1 MRSRKNQ
8 YTTSCR
14 EVHDRAAAVVQQ
26 HVGIRDCGYKCR
38 ASVLL
43 NILFFAAS
51 RIGSIF
57 AACRNL
63 TDAPTQQAVFNA
75 LVATLPEYH
84 ELEKRLNAALADGL
98 PKRLRR
104 RGQTLAID
112 LTLIPYHGEPQND
125 AKEIYRSQPK
135 SGTSHFHAYATC
147 YVVRKGHRFTIAL
160 TPVQKGERMEDVVK
174 RLLRVARAEGVKCRL
189 LLLDRGFYSVAVIG
203 YLKSARV
210 PFLMPVIRRGRKPA
224 NGKPATGTR
233 ALAAWKKSGWSTHT
247 LKTSKTTKYGK
258 TAKVKICVS
267 CGNFAGKWGRHGRR
281 TFVYAFWG
289 FHPGSTRWIR
299 ETYRT
304 RFGIET
310 SYRQMNEGRI
320 RTCTRNPLL
329 RLFFFALAMILRNV
343 WVWFHLTTLSEQH
356 GRRLILHLE
365 RLRFRDFLLNLHVG
379 HRQRNYRPAFVIL
392 FGRGVGDLP
401 GCGSR
406 PGCLCIGV
414 DFGARLLEHRPKR
427 GFSVFLLE

>member
-8 YTTSCR
+8 YTIDCR
-14 EVHDRAAAVVQQ
+14 EVHNRVGAVVQQ
-26 HVGIRDCGYKCR
+26 HVRLEDYGYKCR
-38 ASVLL
+38 ASTLL
-43 NILFFAAS
+43 HVLFFAVS
-51 RIGSIF
+51 RISSVF

-63 TDAPTQQAVFNA
+63 AEAPTQQTVFNA

-84 ELEKRLNAALADGL
+84 ELEKRLNAALGDGL
-98 PKRLRR
+98 PRTLRR

-112 LTLIPYHGEPQND
+112 LTLIPYHGEPFQD
-125 AKEIYRSQPK
+125 PQEIYRGQPK

-160 TPVQKGERMEDVVK
+160 TPVRRGERMEEVLR
-174 RLLRVARAEGVKCRL
+174 RLLRQARAQGVKCRL
-189 LLLDRGFYSVAVIG
+189 LLLDRGFYSVAVIR
-203 YLKSARV
+203 YLQAARC
-210 PFLMPVIRRGRKPA
+210 PFLMPVVHRGRKPKE
-224 NGKPATGTR
+224 GKPATGTR
-233 ALAAWKKSGWSTHT
+233 AFAAWKKSGWSTHT
-247 LKTSKTTKYGK
+247 LKTTKATKYGK
-258 TAKVKICVS
+258 TATVQICVS

-289 FHPGSTRWIR
+289 FHPGSTRWVR

-320 RTCTRNPLL
+320 RTCTRSPLL

-343 WVWFHLTTLSEQH
+343 WVWFHLTALSERH

-365 RLRFRDFLLNLHVG
+365 YLRFRDLLCH
-379 HRQRNYRPAFVIL
+379 
-392 FGRGVGDLP
+392 
-401 GCGSR
+401 
-406 PGCLCIGV
+406 
-414 DFGARLLEHRPKR
+414 
-427 GFSVFLLE
+427 